1 MAAGGKSMA
10 DRIMGFGLQGLFVL
24 FPASCAS
31 VALYDIWL
39 QGLSSPIAMVALGIA
54 GIFFA
59 AKSVA
64 LGFAFADA
72 VMDAA
77 RPMSAHFRRRSKA
90 LFERLASAL
99 AFSHGQK
106 LSQA

>member
-1 MAAGGKSMA
+1 MAAGAKSVA
-10 DRIMGFGLQGLFVL
+10 TRIMGIGLQGLFVL

-39 QGLSSPIAMVALGIA
+39 KGLSSPIAMVALGIA
-54 GIFFA
+54 GIFSA
-59 AKSVA
+59 AKTVA
-64 LGFAFADA
+64 LGFAGADA

-77 RPMSAHFRRRSKA
+77 RPVMASLRRRSQGA
-90 LFERLASAL
+90 VEWLAATL
-99 AFSHGQK
+99 AYSHGRK

>member
-1 MAAGGKSMA
+1 MAAGGKSVA
-10 DRIMGFGLQGLFVL
+10 NRIMGVGLQGLFVL

-59 AKSVA
+59 ARAIA
-64 LGFAFADA
+64 LGFAVADA

-77 RPMSAHFRRRSKA
+77 RPMSASLRRRSKVA
-90 LFERLASAL
+90 IDRLASVL
-99 AFSHGQK
+99 ASNHGQR

>member
-1 MAAGGKSMA
+1 MAVGGKSVA
-10 DRIMGFGLQGLFVL
+10 NRIMGVGLQVLFVL

-31 VALYDIWL
+31 VAIYDIWL

-54 GIFFA
+54 GIFVA
-59 AKSVA
+59 AKSVV

-77 RPMSAHFRRRSKA
+77 RPMQASLRRRSKA
-90 LFERLASAL
+90 VAERLASAL
-99 AFSHGQK
+99 VFSHGQK